1 MQITI
6 NTGLV
11 ERYFR
16 LGFVLLVIQT
26 LLSCGTGPQT
36 AAWDPLL
43 GETPADAAGLDRSL
57 GQMPAAVQRLISQA
71 DQAMANNDWYSAIST
86 LERALRINPKQAET
100 WSRLSVANYG
110 GQQYQQAIQMARRSN
125 SHITNNNSLKAYNW
139 LMMSRAY
146 EQLGNMALSKQAA
159 DTSQQLQQDVGE

>member
-11 ERYFR
+11 ERCFR
-16 LGFVLLVIQT
+16 LGFVSLILMT
-26 LLSCGTGPQT
+26 LYSCSTSTQQSR
-36 AAWDPLL
+36 WDPLS
-43 GETPADAAGLDRSL
+43 GQSTDESTGLDRSL
-57 GQMPAAVQRLISQA
+57 SQMLPAIQRLILQA
-71 DQAMANNDWYSAIST
+71 DQAIANDDWLNAIST

-110 GQQYQQAIQMARRSN
+110 KQQYQQAIQMARRSN
-125 SHITNNNSLKAYNW
+125 SHITNNNELKAYNW

-146 EQLGNMALSKQAA
+146 EQLGEMEQARQAA
-159 DTSQQLQQDVGE
+159 DTSQQLQQGSR